1 MNHDDIQIL
10 IRMRAYEIW
19 ESEGYPEGKADDH
32 WLQAEAEMQD
42 QTNAQPQSGFD
53 SESSDEEG
61 IRAARQYEQGLK
73 QFEASGQSDAKA
85 KEAEQALDGPEAAT
99 LKKAEQIGKKRGR
112 GEDLAGNR

>member
-32 WLQAEAEMQD
+32 WLQAEAEIQE
-42 QTNAQPQSGFD
+42 QTSGQSQSAFD
-53 SESSDEEG
+53 PESSDEEG
-61 IRAARQYEQGLK
+61 IHAARQYEQGLK
-73 QFEASGQSDAKA
+73 QFEASGQSDSKA